1 MEINLF
7 DKRLG
12 KVRKKIKIKLI
23 LTRSLLFW
31 LLTMGLLMVIISSSS
46 LLVNRSN
53 LKLTQKVKTIK
64 QKIESQ
70 QKVESQQL
78 YLTSK
83 LNTFKELIKTQEVHQ
98 AVTETIFA
106 LIPSGTELKGFN
118 VETEGEIKLTG
129 SVPNY
134 IILNELLDRIKNS
147 QGYRLEITGA
157 KVNRIVISKEGGLSF
172 DISLTIKT

>member
-7 DKRLG
+7 DKSLG
-12 KVRKKIKIKLI
+12 ILRKKIKLRLI

-31 LLTMGLLMVIISSSS
+31 LLSLGVLMITISGWS

-53 LKLTQKVKTIK
+53 LKLSQKIKTTKQRIEAK
-64 QKIESQ
+64 QKTESQ
-70 QKVESQQL
+70 QV

-83 LNTFKELIKTQEVHQ
+83 LASFKEMVKTQEVHQ

-106 LIPSGTELKGFN
+106 LIPSGTELKGFE

-129 SVPNY
+129 SVPDY
-134 IILNELLDRIKNS
+134 LTLNELLDRIKNPKD
-147 QGYRLEITGA
+147 YRLKIIGA
-157 KVNRIVISKEGGLSF
+157 KVNRIVISKEGNLSF
-172 DISLTIKT
+172 DISLEIQI

>member
-7 DKRLG
+7 AKKIGKLRKKV
-12 KVRKKIKIKLI
+12 KVRLI

-31 LLTMGLLMVIISSSS
+31 LLSLGILMLVLSGWS

-53 LKLTQKVKTIK
+53 LKLSQRIKTTK
-64 QKIESQ
+64 QKIEAK
-70 QKVESQQL
+70 QKTESQQV

-83 LNTFKELIKTQEVHQ
+83 LTSFKELIKTQEVHQ

-106 LIPSGTELKGFN
+106 LIPSGTELKGFE

-129 SVPNY
+129 NVPDY
-134 IILNELLDRIKNS
+134 LTLNELLDRIKNP
-147 QGYRLEITGA
+147 GDYRLTITGA
-157 KVNRIVISKEGGLSF
+157 KVNRIVVSKEGSLTF
-172 DISLTIKT
+172 DISLEVKT